1 MNSRPH
7 ALCPLWQKKSMKEAL
22 EKIIRG
28 LAGDPDAVEVAED
41 SDGGKNVRLSVRV
54 AADDYGRII
63 GREGRTIK
71 SIRSILYF
79 AGLKQGK
86 RFQLDL
92 IED

>member
-1 MNSRPH
+1 M
-7 ALCPLWQKKSMKEAL
+7 WQGTLMKEAL

-41 SDGGKNVRLSVRV
+41 SDGGKNVRLSVRL

>member
-1 MNSRPH
+1 
-7 ALCPLWQKKSMKEAL
+7 MKEAL

-41 SDGGKNVRLSVRV
+41 SDGGKNVRLSVRL

>member
-1 MNSRPH
+1 MR
-7 ALCPLWQKKSMKEAL
+7 EAL

-28 LAGDPDAVEVAED
+28 LAGNPDAVEVTED
-41 SDGGKNVRLSVRV
+41 AGGSKNVRLSVRV

-71 SIRSILYF
+71 AIRSVLYF

-92 IED
+92 VED

>member
-1 MNSRPH
+1 
-7 ALCPLWQKKSMKEAL
+7 MKEAL

-28 LAGDPDAVEVAED
+28 LAGHPDEVEVNEEA
-41 SDGGKNVRLSVRV
+41 DGGKNVRLSVRV
-54 AADDYGRII
+54 APDDYGRII

>member
-1 MNSRPH
+1 
-7 ALCPLWQKKSMKEAL
+7 MKEAL

-79 AGLKQGK
+79 AGLKQGT

>member
-1 MNSRPH
+1 
-7 ALCPLWQKKSMKEAL
+7 MKEAL

>member
-1 MNSRPH
+1 
-7 ALCPLWQKKSMKEAL
+7 MKEAL

-28 LAGDPDAVEVAED
+28 LAGNPEAVEITED
-41 SDGGKNVRLSVRV
+41 TDGGKNVRLSVRV
-54 AADDYGRII
+54 AAHDYGRII

-71 SIRSILYF
+71 AIRSVLYF
-79 AGLKQGK
+79 AGLKRGK

>member
-1 MNSRPH
+1 
-7 ALCPLWQKKSMKEAL
+7 MKEAR

>member
-1 MNSRPH
+1 
-7 ALCPLWQKKSMKEAL
+7 MKEAL

-28 LAGDPDAVEVAED
+28 LAGEPDAVEVAED
-41 SDGGKNVRLSVRV
+41 SDGGKNVRLSVRL

-92 IED
+92 IDD

>member
-1 MNSRPH
+1 
-7 ALCPLWQKKSMKEAL
+7 MKEAL

-28 LAGDPDAVEVAED
+28 LAGDPEAVEVVED

-92 IED
+92 IDD

>member
-1 MNSRPH
+1 
-7 ALCPLWQKKSMKEAL
+7 MKEAL

-28 LAGDPDAVEVAED
+28 LAGNPDAVEVTED
-41 SDGGKNVRLSVRV
+41 GEGGKNVRLSVRV

-86 RFQLDL
+86 RYQLDL